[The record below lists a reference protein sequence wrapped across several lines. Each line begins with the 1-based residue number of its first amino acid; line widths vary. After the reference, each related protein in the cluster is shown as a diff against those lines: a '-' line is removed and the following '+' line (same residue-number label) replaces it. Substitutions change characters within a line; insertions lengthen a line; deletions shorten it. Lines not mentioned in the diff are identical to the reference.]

1 VKTPPSLCDNSLPL
15 SKPLPQSLSPLP
27 ISLFLSDIAHVL
39 GLFYFTALLLI
50 GMYAVMLLF
59 FLAGWQQT
67 QEPTLNKGYIPNTKV
82 CVIIPARNEAN
93 NLPALL
99 NNLKAQIF
107 PPHLW
112 ELVVVDDH
120 STDNTPAIASSYEKV
135 RLISLANEMGNEKI
149 VAYKKK
155 AIETAIQTTQADWI
169 ITLDADVLVGP
180 WWLHSLVQAIEE
192 NKTKWIAG
200 PVQFPKPKTGFEHF
214 QLFDFLTM
222 QGITAAVIST
232 RSGVMCN
239 GANLAYNRQ
248 AYHTVHGFENINQLA
263 SGDDMLLMQ
272 KIEARF
278 PGQSLYLK
286 QAEAIATTN
295 YMPTLRDFLQQRIR
309 WASKAKHF
317 NDKKIQAILLLVF
330 LCNFLWI
337 LLPLLC
343 WLNIIP
349 WLFFVAAMG
358 FQLFIE
364 WRLLQ
369 PVLRFFQQGGSF
381 LRFMLLKFLHVP
393 YILVSGFWGM
403 FGSYTWKDRT
413 VH

>member
-1 VKTPPSLCDNSLPL
+1 M
-15 SKPLPQSLSPLP
+15 
-27 ISLFLSDIAHVL
+27 L
-39 GLFYFTALLLI
+39 GLFYFTVLLLI
-50 GMYAVMLLF
+50 GIYAVMLLF
-59 FLAGWQQT
+59 FLSGWQQT
-67 QEPTLNKGYIPNTKV
+67 PETQLQKGYTPQTKI
-82 CVIIPARNEAN
+82 CVIIPARNEAIH
-93 NLPALL
+93 LPKLL
-99 NNLKAQIF
+99 NDLKAQIF
-107 PPHLW
+107 PPDLW

-120 STDNTPAIASSYEKV
+120 STDHTPAIASAYEKV
-135 RLISLANEMGNEKI
+135 RLISLADVMGNEKT

-169 ITLDADVLVGP
+169 ITIDADVRVGP

-192 NKTKWIAG
+192 HKTKWIAA
-200 PVQFPKPKTGFEHF
+200 PVQFPKPTTWFQYF

-248 AYHTVHGFENINQLA
+248 AFHTVNGFEHINQLA

-272 KIEARF
+272 KIDARF
-278 PGQSLYLK
+278 PAQSLYLK
-286 QAEAIATTN
+286 QAEAIATTE
-295 YMPTLRDFLQQRIR
+295 YMPNLPAFLQQRIR

-330 LCNFLWI
+330 LCNLLWI
-337 LLPLLC
+337 VLPMLC
-343 WLNIIP
+343 WMKIIP
-349 WLFFVAAMG
+349 WLFFVGVMG

-369 PVLRFFQQGGSF
+369 SVLQFFQQRGSF
-381 LRFMLLKFLHVP
+381 LRFMLLKILHVP

-413 VH
+413 VQ